1 MSMIKTEALGK
12 TFYAGF
18 RRKKIEALKG
28 LELQIEKGE
37 IFGFL
42 GPNGAGKT
50 TTIKILAGLIKPS
63 SGKAFV
69 LGRPAGEVAAR
80 TRMGFLPE
88 QPYFYDYL
96 TGAEFLEFCARFFGL
111 TGQERKK
118 RINMLLAA
126 VGLEGARDLALR
138 KYSKGMLQRI
148 GLAQALVND
157 PELVILDEP
166 MSGLDPLGR
175 KEIRDL
181 IASLKDQGKTVFFN
195 THILSDVEIICDRV
209 GIIHKGSLLKVGAV
223 SEIAGAS
230 IHQWEI
236 IAEIKQEGL
245 RKQLEALAGAAK
257 LSISWQKD
265 QALVRTADENQAA
278 AAANLILRG
287 NGRLIEYSTRRQGL
301 EEFFVSMLEAEKA
314 K

>member
-1 MSMIKTEALGK
+1 MIKTEALCK
-12 TFYAGF
+12 TFLTGF
-18 RRKKIEALKG
+18 RRQKINALQG
-28 LELQIEKGE
+28 LNLEIEKGE

-69 LGRPAGEVAAR
+69 LGKPAGEVGSRAR
-80 TRMGFLPE
+80 IGFLPE

-96 TGAEFLEFCARFFGL
+96 SGREFLNFCSRFFPM
-111 TGQERKK
+111 TEQERKQ
-118 RINMLLAA
+118 RVNSLLGL
-126 VGLEGARDLALR
+126 VGLESARELALR

-181 IASLKDQGKTVFFN
+181 ISGLKEKGKTVFFN
-195 THILSDVEIICDRV
+195 THIISDVEIICDRV
-209 GIIHKGSLLKVGAV
+209 GIIDQGRLLKVGV
-223 SEIAGAS
+223 VEEIASAS
-230 IHQWEI
+230 IHQWELQ
-236 IAEIKQEGL
+236 AEVRNPEL
-245 RKQLEALAGAAK
+245 RKDLEAQARTGPCSL
-257 LSISWQKD
+257 SWQKD
-265 QALVRTADENQAA
+265 LVLIQTPDEAQARALA
-278 AAANLILRG
+278 
-287 NGRLIEYSTRRQGL
+287 RLLLDKKARLLDYSARRQSL
-301 EEFFVSMLEAEKA
+301 EDFFVKMVREKA
-314 K
+314 RQ

>member
-1 MSMIKTEALGK
+1 MIKTQALCK
-12 TFYAGF
+12 TFLTGF
-18 RRKKIEALKG
+18 RRRKIHALQG
-28 LELQIEKGE
+28 LDLEIEKGE

-69 LGRPAGEVAAR
+69 LGKPAGEVESRAR
-80 TRMGFLPE
+80 IGFLPE

-96 TGAEFLEFCARFFGL
+96 TGREFLNFCAKFFPM
-111 TGQERKK
+111 TEQERKQ
-118 RINMLLAA
+118 RINSLLSL
-126 VGLEGARDLALR
+126 VGLDSARDLALR

-181 IASLKDQGKTVFFN
+181 ISGLKEKGKTVFFN
-195 THILSDVEIICDRV
+195 THIISDVEIICDRV
-209 GIIHKGSLLKVGAV
+209 GIIDKGRLLKVGV
-223 SEIAGAS
+223 VEEIASAS
-230 IHQWEI
+230 IRRWELQ
-236 IAEIKQEGL
+236 AEVRDAEL
-245 RKQLEALAGAAK
+245 RRELEARAGAGQCS
-257 LSISWQKD
+257 LSWQKE
-265 QALVRTADENQAA
+265 LVLVQTSDEAEAA
-278 AAANLILRG
+278 ALA
-287 NGRLIEYSTRRQGL
+287 RLLLEKKARLLDYSARRQSL
-301 EEFFVSMLEAEKA
+301 EEFFVKMVGEQNPR
-314 K
+314 